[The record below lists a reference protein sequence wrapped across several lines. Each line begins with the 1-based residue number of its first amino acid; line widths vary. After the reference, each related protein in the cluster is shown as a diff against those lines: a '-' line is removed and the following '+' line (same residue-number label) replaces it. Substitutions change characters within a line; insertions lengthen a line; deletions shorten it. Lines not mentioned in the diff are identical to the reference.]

1 MEVESG
7 ESSSRKRKWERPPV
21 AVKER
26 AEKRGNRISLG
37 VIVKYFDNIDAPYEW
52 LLPGWIVEERFVLF
66 DYKGCV
72 RIYEDEG
79 NNGGLIYLIEP
90 FANLIIGRNK
100 ALFDNP
106 TRDQPVIGSIGA
118 VKVASVNGDYSLA
131 CCYCWWSLPL
141 PFLGLDSPLFTSIT
155 ALKPTMLI
163 VLYEPSDFSSSI
175 YSPSVG
181 C

>member
-21 AVKER
+21 LPLTLATLQAVKER

-72 RIYEDEG
+72 RIYEV
-79 NNGGLIYLIEP
+79 YQ
-90 FANLIIGRNK
+90 
-100 ALFDNP
+100 
-106 TRDQPVIGSIGA
+106 TR
-118 VKVASVNGDYSLA
+118 
-131 CCYCWWSLPL
+131 
-141 PFLGLDSPLFTSIT
+141 
-155 ALKPTMLI
+155 I
-163 VLYEPSDFSSSI
+163 VSSI
-175 YSPSVG
+175 LYTCMQLLRLQELRHV
-181 C
+181 